1 MGGSFKGG
9 GRKQWHK
16 GERGVIQP
24 EGGDGR
30 AGWGNT
36 GRDNK
41 TKDIF

>member
-1 MGGSFKGG
+1 MGGLLKEGE
-9 GRKQWHK
+9 RKPWHK

-24 EGGDGR
+24 EGGTGR

-41 TKDIF
+41 TKGMF